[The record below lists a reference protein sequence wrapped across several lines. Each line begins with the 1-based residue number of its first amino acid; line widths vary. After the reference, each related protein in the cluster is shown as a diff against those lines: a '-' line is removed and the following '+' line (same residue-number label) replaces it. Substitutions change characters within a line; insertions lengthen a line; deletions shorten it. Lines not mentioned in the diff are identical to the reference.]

1 MVSPEAEAI
10 RTRIKQ
16 LMRSTLQLDAPLATR
31 RAQYEASMS
40 RGHLP
45 ADMQVEAVTVETLT
59 AEWVSV
65 PQAASSQVMLYLHGG
80 GYIMGSCHSHRLLA
94 AALAQATGAR
104 VLVLDYRLAPEHPFP
119 AALEDA
125 QAAYRWLV
133 TTGIKPE
140 HIVLAGDSAG
150 GGLALSTLLAL
161 RDAGQQLPAKAIL
174 LSPWTDLSVSGA
186 SILTRAERDF
196 MITRDYLLAEAH
208 TYLGE
213 QDPRTPLA
221 SPVFADLH
229 GFPPLLIQV
238 GSDEILLDDATR
250 VAESAQQAG
259 VAVTLDIIEG
269 MWHVWHAAAAVRYFP
284 EGKAAFDQIADF
296 VRS

>member
-186 SILTRAERDF
+186 SYVTRAERDF

-221 SPVFADLH
+221 SPVYADLH

-296 VRS
+296 VRR